1 MPEGTAIYVVQRGDT
16 VDSIAAAY
24 GVDVE
29 NIIRD
34 NQILYPYELA
44 LGQALFIDLGTRQ
57 PYRSLRVTGY
67 AYPYI
72 EKQVLEDTL
81 PYLSELAIFSY
92 GFTTEGELV
101 YPPLPDEWMIA
112 LALEYGTAPILTLT
126 PLDEQGRFSNYL
138 IRTVVQN
145 PEAVNHLIDNLLAVM
160 AEKRYQGLDIDF
172 EYILAEDRD
181 AFTDFVRQTAQ
192 RMRENGYH
200 TSVALAPK
208 TSADQKGTLYEGK
221 DYRALGEAADHVL
234 LMTYEWGYTYG
245 PPMAVA
251 PLNQV
256 RRVVEYAVTEIPPEK
271 IDLGIPNYG
280 YDWPLPFVRGETA
293 ATSIGNVQAVRIAI
307 EQDVPIQFDDTAQS
321 PFFTYMQDMQAG
333 NAAYGEDT
341 LGDSE
346 TEDSTAAQ
354 GDIAGTAHEVWFEDV
369 RSYQKKFDLIRE
381 FGLGGCGYWQIMR
394 WFAAN
399 WKLLYKNFYIGK

>member
-1 MPEGTAIYVVQRGDT
+1 M
-16 VDSIAAAY
+16 DSIAEGY
-24 GVDVE
+24 GVSVE
-29 NIIRD
+29 TIIRN
-34 NQILYPYELA
+34 NQIVYPYELA

-57 PYRSLRVTGY
+57 PYRSLRSTGY

-72 EKQVLEDTL
+72 NETVLADTL

-92 GFTTEGELV
+92 GFTTAGELL
-101 YPPLPDEWMIA
+101 PPALPDDWMIA
-112 LALEYGTAPILTLT
+112 MALQNGTAPILTLT

-138 IRTVVQN
+138 IHNVVQN
-145 PEAVNHLIDNLLAVM
+145 QEAVNLLIDNLLTVM
-160 AEKRYQGLDIDF
+160 TERGYQGVDIDF

-181 AFTDFVRQTAQ
+181 AFTDFVWQVAE
-192 RMRENGYH
+192 RMRANGYH

-208 TSADQKGTLYEGK
+208 TSADQKGVLYEGK

-256 RRVVEYAVTEIPPEK
+256 RRVVEYAVTEIPPQK

-280 YDWPLPFVRGETA
+280 YDWPLPFVRGETM
-293 ATSIGNVQAVRIAI
+293 ATSIGNIQAVRIAI
-307 EQDVPIQFDDTAQS
+307 EQDAPIQFADVAQS
-321 PFFTYMQDMQAG
+321 PFFTYLQAG
-333 NAAYGEDT
+333 NNAPQSGGGGNTIAVPE
-341 LGDSE
+341 
-346 TEDSTAAQ
+346 
-354 GDIAGTAHEVWFEDV
+354 DIAVVEHEVWFEDV
-369 RSYQKKFDLIRE
+369 RSLQGKFDLIRE
-381 FGLGGCGYWQIMR
+381 FELGGCGYWQIMR

-399 WKLLYKNFYIGK
+399 WELLYKNFFIEK

>member
-1 MPEGTAIYVVQRGDT
+1 MPEGTAIYVVQKGDT
-16 VDSIAAAY
+16 VDSIAEGY
-24 GVDVE
+24 GVSVST
-29 NIIRD
+29 IIQD

-44 LGQALFIDLGTRQ
+44 VGQALFIDLGTRQ

-72 EKQVLEDTL
+72 NETVLSDTL
-81 PYLSELAIFSY
+81 PYLTELAIFSY
-92 GFTTEGELV
+92 GFTATGELI
-101 YPPLPDEWMIA
+101 PPILPDDWMIA
-112 LALEYGTAPILTLT
+112 LALQYGTAPILTLT

-138 IRTVVQN
+138 IHSVVQDQEN
-145 PEAVNHLIDNLLAVM
+145 INRLIDNLLETM
-160 AEKRYQGLDIDF
+160 TIKGYQGVDIDF

-181 AFTDFVRQTAQ
+181 AFTSFVWQVAE
-192 RMRENGYH
+192 RMRAYGYH

-208 TSADQKGTLYEGK
+208 TSADQPGLLYEGK

-256 RRVVEYAVTEIPPEK
+256 RRVVEYAVTEIPTQK

-280 YDWPLPFVRGETA
+280 YDWPLPFVRGETK
-293 ATSIGNVQAVRIAI
+293 ATSIGNIQAVRIAI
-307 EQDVPIQFDDTAQS
+307 EQGVPIQFDNLAKS
-321 PFFTYMQDMQAG
+321 PFFTYSQ
-333 NAAYGEDT
+333 
-341 LGDSE
+341 LE
-346 TEDSTAAQ
+346 TGQEGLQ
-354 GDIAGTAHEVWFEDV
+354 NYVEHEVWFEDV
-369 RSYQKKFDLIRE
+369 RSLQGKFDLIRE

-394 WFAAN
+394 WFGAN
-399 WKLLYKNFYIGK
+399 WKLLYKNFYIQKG

>member
-1 MPEGTAIYVVQRGDT
+1 MPVGTAIHVVQRGDT
-16 VDSIAAAY
+16 VDSIAAYY
-24 GVDVE
+24 GVNVE
-29 NIIRD
+29 SLIRD
-34 NQILYPYELA
+34 NQIIYPYELA

-72 EKQVLEDTL
+72 NETVLADTL

-92 GFTTEGELV
+92 GFTTSGELV
-101 YPPLPDEWMIA
+101 PPALPDEWMIE
-112 LALEYGTAPILTLT
+112 LALRYGTAPILTLT

-138 IRTVVQN
+138 IHSVVQN
-145 PEAVNHLIDNLLAVM
+145 QEAVDKLIDNLLAVM
-160 AEKRYQGLDIDF
+160 ADKGYQGVDIDF

-181 AFTDFVRQTAQ
+181 AFTGFVQQVAE
-192 RMRENGYH
+192 RMRIGGYH

-208 TSADQKGTLYEGK
+208 TSADQQGVLYEGK

-293 ATSIGNVQAVRIAI
+293 ATSIGNIQAVRIAI
-307 EQDVPIQFDDTAQS
+307 EQGVAIQFDDVAQS
-321 PFFTYMQDMQAG
+321 PFFTYQQAE
-333 NAAYGEDT
+333 GEAVV
-341 LGDSE
+341 E
-346 TEDSTAAQ
+346 
-354 GDIAGTAHEVWFEDV
+354 HEVWFEDV
-369 RSYQKKFDLIRE
+369 RSLQGKFDLIRE

-399 WKLLYKNFYIGK
+399 WRLLYKNFYIEK

>member
-16 VDSIAAAY
+16 VDSIAEGY
-24 GVDVE
+24 GVSVE
-29 NIIRD
+29 TIIRN
-34 NQILYPYELA
+34 NQIVYPYELA

-57 PYRSLRVTGY
+57 PYRSLRSTGY

-72 EKQVLEDTL
+72 NETVLADTL

-92 GFTTEGELV
+92 GFTTAGELL
-101 YPPLPDEWMIA
+101 PPALPDDWMIA
-112 LALEYGTAPILTLT
+112 MALQNGTAPILTLT

-138 IRTVVQN
+138 IHNVVQN
-145 PEAVNHLIDNLLAVM
+145 QEAVNLLIDNLLTVM
-160 AEKRYQGLDIDF
+160 TEKGYQGVDIDF

-181 AFTDFVRQTAQ
+181 AFTDFVWQVAE
-192 RMRENGYH
+192 RMRANGYH

-208 TSADQKGTLYEGK
+208 TSADQKGVLYEGK
-221 DYRALGEAADHVL
+221 DYRALGAAADHVL

-256 RRVVEYAVTEIPPEK
+256 RRVVEYAVTEIPPQK

-280 YDWPLPFVRGETA
+280 YDWPLPFVRGETM
-293 ATSIGNVQAVRIAI
+293 ATSIGNIQAVRIAI
-307 EQDVPIQFDDTAQS
+307 EQDAPIQFADVAQS
-321 PFFTYMQDMQAG
+321 PFFTYLQAG
-333 NAAYGEDT
+333 NNAPQSGGGGNTIAVPE
-341 LGDSE
+341 
-346 TEDSTAAQ
+346 
-354 GDIAGTAHEVWFEDV
+354 DIAVVEHEVWFEDV
-369 RSYQKKFDLIRE
+369 RSLQGKFDLIRE
-381 FGLGGCGYWQIMR
+381 FELGGCGYWQIMR

-399 WKLLYKNFYIGK
+399 WELLYKNFFIEK

>member
-16 VDSIAAAY
+16 VDSIAEGY
-24 GVDVE
+24 GVSVE
-29 NIIRD
+29 TIIRN
-34 NQILYPYELA
+34 NQIVYPYELA

-57 PYRSLRVTGY
+57 PYRSLRSTGY

-72 EKQVLEDTL
+72 NETVLADTL

-92 GFTTEGELV
+92 GFTTAGELL
-101 YPPLPDEWMIA
+101 PPALPDDWMIA
-112 LALEYGTAPILTLT
+112 MALQNGTAPILTLT
-126 PLDEQGRFSNYL
+126 PLDEQGPFSNYL
-138 IRTVVQN
+138 IHNVVQN
-145 PEAVNHLIDNLLAVM
+145 QEAVNLLIDNLLTVM
-160 AEKRYQGLDIDF
+160 TERGYQGVDIDF

-181 AFTDFVRQTAQ
+181 AFTDFVWQVAE
-192 RMRENGYH
+192 RMRANGYH

-208 TSADQKGTLYEGK
+208 TSADQKGVLYEGK

-256 RRVVEYAVTEIPPEK
+256 RRVVEYAVTEIPPQK

-280 YDWPLPFVRGETA
+280 YDWPLPFVRGETM
-293 ATSIGNVQAVRIAI
+293 ATSIGNIQAVRIAI
-307 EQDVPIQFDDTAQS
+307 EQDAPIQFADVAQS
-321 PFFTYMQDMQAG
+321 PFFTYLQAG
-333 NAAYGEDT
+333 NNAPQSGGGGNTIAVPE
-341 LGDSE
+341 
-346 TEDSTAAQ
+346 
-354 GDIAGTAHEVWFEDV
+354 DIAVVEHEVWFEDV
-369 RSYQKKFDLIRE
+369 RSLQGKFDLIRE
-381 FGLGGCGYWQIMR
+381 FELGGCGYWQIMR

-399 WKLLYKNFYIGK
+399 WELLYKNFFIEK

>member
-16 VDSIAAAY
+16 VDSIAEGY
-24 GVDVE
+24 GVSVE
-29 NIIRD
+29 TIIRN
-34 NQILYPYELA
+34 NQIVYPYELA

-57 PYRSLRVTGY
+57 PYRSLRSTGY

-72 EKQVLEDTL
+72 NETVLADTL

-92 GFTTEGELV
+92 GFTTAGELL
-101 YPPLPDEWMIA
+101 PPALPDDWMIA
-112 LALEYGTAPILTLT
+112 MALQNGTAPILTLT

-138 IRTVVQN
+138 IHNVVQN
-145 PEAVNHLIDNLLAVM
+145 QEAVNLLIDNLLTVM
-160 AEKRYQGLDIDF
+160 TEKGYQGVDIDF

-181 AFTDFVRQTAQ
+181 AFTDFVWQVAE
-192 RMRENGYH
+192 RMRANGYH

-208 TSADQKGTLYEGK
+208 TSADQKGVLYEGK

-256 RRVVEYAVTEIPPEK
+256 RRVVEYAVTEIPPQK

-280 YDWPLPFVRGETA
+280 YDWPLPFVRGETM
-293 ATSIGNVQAVRIAI
+293 ATSIGNIQAVRIAI
-307 EQDVPIQFDDTAQS
+307 EQDAPIQFADVAQS
-321 PFFTYMQDMQAG
+321 PFFTYLQAG
-333 NAAYGEDT
+333 NNAPQSGGGGNTIAVPE
-341 LGDSE
+341 
-346 TEDSTAAQ
+346 
-354 GDIAGTAHEVWFEDV
+354 DIAVVEHEVWFEDV
-369 RSYQKKFDLIRE
+369 RSLQGKFDLIRE
-381 FGLGGCGYWQIMR
+381 FELGGCGYWQIMR

-399 WKLLYKNFYIGK
+399 WELLYKNFFIEK

>member
-16 VDSIAAAY
+16 VDSIAEGY
-24 GVDVE
+24 GVRVE
-29 NIIRD
+29 TIIRN
-34 NQILYPYELA
+34 NQIVYPYELA

-57 PYRSLRVTGY
+57 PYRSLRSTGY

-72 EKQVLEDTL
+72 NETVLADTL

-92 GFTTEGELV
+92 GFTTAGELL
-101 YPPLPDEWMIA
+101 PPALPDDWMIA
-112 LALEYGTAPILTLT
+112 MALQNGTAPILTLT

-138 IRTVVQN
+138 IHNVVQN
-145 PEAVNHLIDNLLAVM
+145 QEAVNLLIDNLLTVM
-160 AEKRYQGLDIDF
+160 TERGYQGVDIDF

-181 AFTDFVRQTAQ
+181 AFTDFVWQVAE
-192 RMRENGYH
+192 RMRANGYH

-208 TSADQKGTLYEGK
+208 TSADQKGVLYEGK
-221 DYRALGEAADHVL
+221 DYRALGAAADHVL

-256 RRVVEYAVTEIPPEK
+256 RRVVEYAVTEIPPQK

-280 YDWPLPFVRGETA
+280 YDWPLPFVRGETM
-293 ATSIGNVQAVRIAI
+293 ATSIGNIQAVRIAI
-307 EQDVPIQFDDTAQS
+307 EQDAPIQFADVAQS
-321 PFFTYMQDMQAG
+321 PFFTYLQAG
-333 NAAYGEDT
+333 NNAPQSGGGGNTIAVPE
-341 LGDSE
+341 
-346 TEDSTAAQ
+346 
-354 GDIAGTAHEVWFEDV
+354 DIAVVEHEVWFEDV
-369 RSYQKKFDLIRE
+369 RSLQGKFDLIRE
-381 FGLGGCGYWQIMR
+381 FELGGCGYWQIMR

-399 WKLLYKNFYIGK
+399 WELLYKNFFIEK

>member
-16 VDSIAAAY
+16 VDSIAEGY
-24 GVDVE
+24 GVSVE
-29 NIIRD
+29 TIIRN
-34 NQILYPYELA
+34 NQIVYPYELA

-57 PYRSLRVTGY
+57 PYRSLRSTGY

-72 EKQVLEDTL
+72 NETVLADTL

-92 GFTTEGELV
+92 GFTTAGELL
-101 YPPLPDEWMIA
+101 PPALPDDWMIA
-112 LALEYGTAPILTLT
+112 MALQNGTAPILTLT

-138 IRTVVQN
+138 IHNVVQN
-145 PEAVNHLIDNLLAVM
+145 QEAVNLLIDNLLTVM
-160 AEKRYQGLDIDF
+160 TERGYQGVDIDF

-181 AFTDFVRQTAQ
+181 AFTDFVWQVAE
-192 RMRENGYH
+192 RMRANGYH

-208 TSADQKGTLYEGK
+208 TSADQKGVLYEGK

-256 RRVVEYAVTEIPPEK
+256 RRVVEYAVTEIPPQK

-280 YDWPLPFVRGETA
+280 YDWPLPFVRGETM
-293 ATSIGNVQAVRIAI
+293 ATSIGNIQAVRIAI
-307 EQDVPIQFDDTAQS
+307 EQDAPIQFADVAQS
-321 PFFTYMQDMQAG
+321 PFFTYLQAG
-333 NAAYGEDT
+333 NNAPQSGGGGNTIAVPE
-341 LGDSE
+341 
-346 TEDSTAAQ
+346 
-354 GDIAGTAHEVWFEDV
+354 DIAVVEHEVWFEDV
-369 RSYQKKFDLIRE
+369 RSLQGKFDLIRE
-381 FGLGGCGYWQIMR
+381 FELGGCGYWQIMR

-399 WKLLYKNFYIGK
+399 WELL

>member
-72 EKQVLEDTL
+72 DRTVLADTL

-101 YPPLPDEWMIA
+101 YPTLPDDWMIA

-138 IRTVVQN
+138 IHNVVQLS
-145 PEAVNHLIDNLLAVM
+145 LIH
-160 AEKRYQGLDIDF
+160 I
-172 EYILAEDRD
+172 
-181 AFTDFVRQTAQ
+181 
-192 RMRENGYH
+192 
-200 TSVALAPK
+200 
-208 TSADQKGTLYEGK
+208 
-221 DYRALGEAADHVL
+221 
-234 LMTYEWGYTYG
+234 
-245 PPMAVA
+245 
-251 PLNQV
+251 
-256 RRVVEYAVTEIPPEK
+256 
-271 IDLGIPNYG
+271 
-280 YDWPLPFVRGETA
+280 
-293 ATSIGNVQAVRIAI
+293 
-307 EQDVPIQFDDTAQS
+307 
-321 PFFTYMQDMQAG
+321 
-333 NAAYGEDT
+333 
-341 LGDSE
+341 
-346 TEDSTAAQ
+346 
-354 GDIAGTAHEVWFEDV
+354 
-369 RSYQKKFDLIRE
+369 
-381 FGLGGCGYWQIMR
+381 
-394 WFAAN
+394 
-399 WKLLYKNFYIGK
+399 